1 MKMLLMNKKSLLRA
15 IIKKIEVQP
24 NRKEIKGITYWFDCD
39 NGQDDALL
47 VSKEGELYHK
57 Y

>member
-47 VSKEGELYHK
+47 VSKEGRTVS
-57 Y
+57 